1 MMKNARILILIMVLW
16 VLGGCGDKKRQNDVS
31 LVKTLSVDSSCVK
44 KYLDEKIYLDVDVN
58 QLVEKIVKSVPNKD
72 ELCKMKVALHRFYS
86 HVSVVEGKYASSL
99 KNAKEIN
106 ISNNLFSILLKDL
119 EEGNAWI
126 EECKERGEECFV
138 GEVDEAYLNNL
149 LH

>member
-1 MMKNARILILIMVLW
+1 MKNARILILIMVLW
-16 VLGGCGDKKRQNDVS
+16 VLGGCGDKKQQNDVS
-31 LVKTLSVDSSCVK
+31 LVKTMNVESSWVK
-44 KYLDEKIYLDVDVN
+44 KYLDEKIYLDVDVS
-58 QLVEKIVKSVPNKD
+58 QLVEKILKSVPDKD
-72 ELCKMKVALHRFYS
+72 ELCKMKAALHRFYS